1 MINELS
7 ELVTSQQV
15 GTWLVIALLVLYFVY
30 KEWPDFRNRVSSG
43 ALKEQKEA
51 EEDRTVEQRLESIEK
66 DVKEIN
72 GKLDRDY
79 CRINELENK
88 LRKTRGTQGDI
99 NQELELIMRALIA
112 VLKGMQEQG
121 ANGPTRLAEQE
132 IQSYLTKKAHKNNQE
147 EL

>member
-30 KEWPDFRNRVSSG
+30 KEWPDFKNRVSSG

-79 CRINELENK
+79 HRINELENK
-88 LRKTRGTQGDI
+88 LRRTRDIQGDI
-99 NQELELIMRALIA
+99 NRELEIIMRALIA

-121 ANGPTRLAEQE
+121 ANGPTRSAEQE
-132 IQSYLTKKAHKNNQE
+132 IQEYLTKKAHKSNQE
-147 EL
+147 G